1 MPENDLQLYSERRKI
16 LPQMGFEHT
25 PSEWNVQRAI
35 PLCHRG
41 MHVCKTFQ
49 ETYIKKRWM

>member
-16 LPQMGFEHT
+16 FPQMGFEHT
-25 PSEWNVQRAI
+25 TSELNVQRAI

-49 ETYIKKRWM
+49 ETYIKIRWM